1 MSIQASRDGE
11 GYLVDPDDWDEE
23 VARALAAEE
32 DITLTDEHWRV
43 VRFMR
48 EYYADRRLPPDVRH
62 VVEHLAAVHGYDKKA
77 AKDLIFRLFPHGYV
91 KQACKIAGMRRPR
104 IWSTG

>member
-1 MSIQASRDGE
+1 VSITARRDDE

-23 VARALAAEE
+23 TAKALAAEE
-32 DITLTDEHWRV
+32 KLALGDEHWRLLT
-43 VRFMR
+43 FMR

-62 VVEHLAAVHGYDKKA
+62 VVDHLAAAHGYDRKA

>member
-1 MSIQASRDGE
+1 MNIRVSRDDE

-23 VARALAAEE
+23 TARALAAEE
-32 DITLTDEHWRV
+32 DITLGDEHWRV
-43 VRFMR
+43 VKFMR

-62 VVEHLAAVHGYDKKA
+62 VVEHLATTHGYGRKE

-91 KQACKIAGMRRPR
+91 RQACKIAGMRRPR